1 MDQIR
6 HELDAK
12 MFDFQ
17 GYVFIFIFRGQGVKK
32 VHLYDGC
39 IDCFVKIIRY
49 EGFFSLYKGF
59 LPSYIRMAPWSLT
72 FWVSY
77 EEIRKLVGAPSF

>member
-1 MDQIR
+1 MHKKNTHVD
-6 HELDAK
+6 L
-12 MFDFQ
+12 
-17 GYVFIFIFRGQGVKK
+17 YNGV
-32 VHLYDGC
+32 
-39 IDCFVKIIRY
+39 IDCYIKIIRN

-77 EEIRKLVGAPSF
+77 EEIRKLTGASSF